1 MIIKYLKYF
10 ITAKRRGYGVHSP
23 FAYKLAI
30 KLLKDKKNFI
40 KLKKIERLR
49 ENLLKSNQ
57 KIEVKD
63 FGAGSKKMQNNK
75 RKVREIVKYSAT
87 PPKYG
92 KLLSILVNYFEPQ
105 TILEIGTSAGI
116 GTLYLS
122 SGNPSAKI
130 YTLEGCPQTA
140 KIAENNF
147 KKFSNNIEI
156 IVGKFDKT
164 LIKTLNKIEKLDFV
178 FIDGN
183 HRKEP
188 TIKYFETILPFCNND
203 TVIIFDD
210 ISWTSQMQEAWQEIK
225 QHKETKLAINIFK
238 MGIIFLRKEF
248 HNKEEVTLYY

>member
-10 ITAKRRGYGVHSP
+10 VTAKRRGYGVHSP

-30 KLLKDKKNFI
+30 KISKDKKKII
-40 KLKKIERLR
+40 KFVGIEKLR

-57 KIEVKD
+57 EIEVKD
-63 FGAGSKKMQNNK
+63 FGAGSKKMQDNK
-75 RKVREIVKYSAT
+75 RMVNEIVKYSAT
-87 PPKYG
+87 PAKYG
-92 KLLSILVNYFEPQ
+92 RLLSVLVDYFEPQ
-105 TILEIGTSAGI
+105 TIIEIGTSAGI

-122 SGNPSAKI
+122 SGNPNAKI
-130 YTLEGCPQTA
+130 YTMEGCPQTA

-147 KKFSNNIEI
+147 KKISNNIEI
-156 IVGKFDKT
+156 VVGEFDKT
-164 LIKTLNKIEKLDFV
+164 LINTLNKIEKLDFV

-203 TVIIFDD
+203 TVIVFDD
-210 ISWTSQMQEAWQEIK
+210 IYWTYQMQEAWQEIK

-238 MGIIFLRKEF
+238 MGFIFLRKEF
-248 HNKEEVTLYY
+248 HNKEEITLYY